1 MAGLLMAK
9 DRSQIRRQ
17 LQMADLLD
25 AKLLRCLNL
34 LPQTM
39 PTERVKDMAAI
50 VMKSEKATRFL
61 NMAVEEQR
69 EAVPLGVICAMKRSY
84 TFIKRRLI
92 HGYS

>member
-25 AKLLRCLNL
+25 AKPSRCLNL

-39 PTERVKDMAAI
+39 PTERVKEMAAI

-69 EAVPLGVICAMKRSY
+69 AAVPLGVICAMKRSY
-84 TFIKRRLI
+84 TFIK
-92 HGYS
+92 